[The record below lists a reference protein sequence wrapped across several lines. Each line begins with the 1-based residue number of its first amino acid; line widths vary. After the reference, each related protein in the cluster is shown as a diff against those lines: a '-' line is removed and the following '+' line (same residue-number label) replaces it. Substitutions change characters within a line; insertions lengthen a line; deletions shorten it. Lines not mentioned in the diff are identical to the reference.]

1 MLQYCNPTSCRS
13 HKRTIQQPHQTTQ
26 KYHAMA
32 AAACEIT
39 WLRQLLQQIKFGD
52 VQDAGLICDNEAA
65 IHIASNPVFHERTK
79 HRDWLSLCAR
89 EGTFSRNHHWFCQLQ
104 RPTSRHAHKIL
115 ALELTIFVT
124 SLDHMTSMLQL
135 EGECKYT
142 IFIWFGCVAKIRDF
156 SIIIHYLVSLIMY
169 HCIL

>member
-65 IHIASNPVFHERTK
+65 IHIASNLTRI
-79 HRDWLSLCAR
+79 LCW
-89 EGTFSRNHHWFCQLQ
+89 SICHWFFCWPNLWTFASFFTGCLFTKMSWVFDSELYIEKVCIENF
-104 RPTSRHAHKIL
+104 RMSWLFCCSFFYTTIRNGLKIIWL
-115 ALELTIFVT
+115 CK
-124 SLDHMTSMLQL
+124 HMLCL
-135 EGECKYT
+135 
-142 IFIWFGCVAKIRDF
+142 
-156 SIIIHYLVSLIMY
+156 Y
-169 HCIL
+169 HI